1 MKYEDIT
8 IAECIDKINESL
20 FLPDIQ
26 RPYVWNED
34 DIYLLFDSICR
45 DYPIN
50 TVLFWFLEKRTLEKE
65 KYIKRIKFISERWEE
80 SKIDTSPINRDNYF
94 LTIDGQQRI
103 TSFYLSL
110 KGTYKIKIRRSIVNA
125 DLFFNI
131 LSGKEENDKEMLFE
145 FQFFPQDKDDVWE
158 ETIEDK
164 KKVIPTYKKYWIRV
178 KYIVGLEQLHEVQSK
193 IKAKI
198 KDEIQYELTD
208 EQNGILFKFWSKIK
222 FEKLVN
228 FYNEKT
234 QDYDKVLDIFIRT
247 NSGGQKLSYSDLL
260 FSFIKLKWPDARDKF
275 TELLKVLN
283 DGGKFKFSHDV
294 ILKTILFF
302 HAKDQDGLKYRTVN
316 FTDEILNITKQ
327 EWDTKIVNAFKLVKD
342 LLVSRF
348 LLTQDKLITS
358 YNAII
363 PIVYFVYKY
372 DKKGIGEEMNKI
384 TPELEISIREWLI
397 TSMLT
402 GVFGGQSDGI
412 LNKAKKA
419 IKESSSNETF
429 PKNILFEKFN
439 EAKPA
444 LVLKVTEDLISKASY
459 NSTESFLILSLLYKH
474 SVNFSPLLD
483 DNKPQQDHILSRNEL
498 KKGSIPVEK
507 INSIFNLRF
516 VSASDNRIKS
526 DESFKEWRIRLGSTI
541 MSNHFIPDKE
551 WDYSLYDQFIS
562 ERKEKVIKEIIDLS
576 KSSNGN
582 DNTE

>member
-50 TVLFWFLEKRTLEKE
+50 TVLFWFLDKRTLEKE

-131 LSGKEENDKEMLFE
+131 LSGKEENDKEMLFV
-145 FQFFPQDKDDVWE
+145 FQFFPQEKDDVWE

-348 LLTQDKLITS
+348 LLTHDKLITS

-551 WDYSLYDQFIS
+551 WDYSFYDQFIS

>member
-8 IAECIDKINESL
+8 IAECVEKINDSL

-26 RPYVWNED
+26 RPYVWGED
-34 DIYLLFDSICR
+34 DVYLLFDSICR

-50 TVLFWFLEKRTLEKE
+50 TVLFWFLEKKTLEKE
-65 KYIKRIKFISERWEE
+65 KFIKRIKFISERWEDN
-80 SKIDTSPINRDNYF
+80 KVDTSPINRDNYF

-110 KGTYKIKIRRSIVNA
+110 RGTYKIKIKKNVVNA

-145 FQFFPQDKDDVWE
+145 FQFFPQEKNDVWV
-158 ETIEDK
+158 ETIEDE
-164 KKVIPTYKKYWIRV
+164 KKVIPTYNKYWIRL
-178 KYIVGLEQLHEVQSK
+178 KYIVSLEQLHEVPSK
-193 IKAKI
+193 IKSKV
-198 KDEIQYELTD
+198 KDEIQYDLTD
-208 EQNGILFKFWSKIK
+208 EQNGILFKLWSKIK
-222 FEKLVN
+222 YEKIIN
-228 FYNEKT
+228 YYNEKT
-234 QDYDKVLDIFIRT
+234 QDYDKVLDIFVRT
-247 NSGGQKLSYSDLL
+247 NSGGEKLSYSDLL
-260 FSFIKLKWPDARDKF
+260 FSYIKLKWSDARDKF

-302 HAKDQDGLKYRTVN
+302 HAKDQDGLKYRTAN
-316 FTDEILNITKQ
+316 FTDEIISLTKQ
-327 EWDTKIVNAFKLVKD
+327 EWDTKIVNAFKLAKD

-348 LLTQDKLITS
+348 LLTHDKLITS
-358 YNAII
+358 YNALI
-363 PIVYFVYKY
+363 PIVYYIYKY
-372 DKKGIGEEMNKI
+372 DKKGIGEEANKL
-384 TPELEISIREWLI
+384 TPQIQISIREWLI
-397 TSMLT
+397 TSMIT

-419 IKESSSNETF
+419 IEESSTNDIF
-429 PKNILFEKFN
+429 PKDKLFEKFN

-444 LVLKVTEDLISKASY
+444 LVLNVTEELISKASY

-474 SVNFSPLLD
+474 SVNFAPLLD

-498 KKGSIPVEK
+498 KKGKIPVEK

-526 DESFKEWRIRLGSTI
+526 DESFNEWRKRLGSTI
-541 MSNHFIPDKE
+541 LDNHFIPDQE
-551 WDYSLYDQFIS
+551 WDSSKYDEFIIK
-562 ERKEKVIKEIIDLS
+562 RKEQVIKEIIG
-576 KSSNGN
+576 GN
-582 DNTE
+582 

>member
-8 IAECIDKINESL
+8 IAECVEKINDSL

-26 RPYVWNED
+26 RPYVWGED
-34 DIYLLFDSICR
+34 DVYLLFDSICR

-50 TVLFWFLEKRTLEKE
+50 TVLFWFLEKKTLEKE
-65 KYIKRIKFISERWEE
+65 KFIKRIKFISERWEDN
-80 SKIDTSPINRDNYF
+80 KVDTSPINRDNYF

-110 KGTYKIKIRRSIVNA
+110 RGTYKIKIKKNVVNA

-145 FQFFPQDKDDVWE
+145 FQFFPQEKNDVWV
-158 ETIEDK
+158 ETIEDE
-164 KKVIPTYKKYWIRV
+164 KKVIPTYNKYWIRL
-178 KYIVGLEQLHEVQSK
+178 KYIVSLEQLHEVPSK
-193 IKAKI
+193 IKSKV
-198 KDEIQYELTD
+198 KDEIQYDLTD
-208 EQNGILFKFWSKIK
+208 EQNGILFKLWSKIK
-222 FEKLVN
+222 YEKIIN
-228 FYNEKT
+228 YYNEKT
-234 QDYDKVLDIFIRT
+234 QDYDKVLDIFVRT
-247 NSGGQKLSYSDLL
+247 NSGGEKLSYSNLL
-260 FSFIKLKWPDARDKF
+260 FSYIKLKWSDARDKF

-302 HAKDQDGLKYRTVN
+302 HAKDQDGLKYRTAN
-316 FTDEILNITKQ
+316 FTDEIISLTKQ
-327 EWDTKIVNAFKLVKD
+327 EWDTKIVNAFKLAKD

-348 LLTQDKLITS
+348 LLTHDKLITS
-358 YNAII
+358 YNALI
-363 PIVYFVYKY
+363 PIVYYIYKY
-372 DKKGIGEEMNKI
+372 DKKGIGEEANKL
-384 TPELEISIREWLI
+384 TPQIQISIREWLI
-397 TSMLT
+397 TSMIT

-419 IKESSSNETF
+419 IEESSTNDIF
-429 PKNILFEKFN
+429 PKDKLFEKFN

-444 LVLKVTEDLISKASY
+444 LVLNVTEELISKASY

-474 SVNFSPLLD
+474 SVNFAPLLD

-498 KKGSIPVEK
+498 KKGKIPVEK

-526 DESFKEWRIRLGSTI
+526 DESFNEWRKRLGSTI
-541 MSNHFIPDKE
+541 LDNHFIPDQE
-551 WDYSLYDQFIS
+551 WDSSKYDEFIIK
-562 ERKEKVIKEIIDLS
+562 RKEQVIKEIIG
-576 KSSNGN
+576 GN
-582 DNTE
+582 